1 MGDGVPP
8 FGEGGVVG
16 SAREHR
22 AAPHTARTESVAPRR
37 SDEGTPL
44 PATTQARAAQAL
56 HYSFADV
63 RVHAGPEGARM
74 SGELGAR
81 AATIGR
87 DLYFAPGEY
96 RPASAEGQRLIGH
109 ELGHVVQQAGGD
121 AARSALADP
130 QAAADAAGL
139 AVAAGT
145 RSPVGQPAVAF
156 GVPSLQPPAT
166 GQPPATQQQQPA
178 QAPTAAPTGTPA
190 TAPARSWDDRAR
202 DAQAET
208 DLTRKSAA
216 LTALVTEA
224 LGTGYTVHEAGTSS
238 PGQLDPADYQAAP
251 TVNVDVRLNGKN
263 KRNGRPVG
271 AVAGH
276 TFGPSGGTQYSILGP
291 LAVKPGGRADVV
303 ATADH
308 ELYHA
313 SHPAAGELE
322 TWTDTF
328 VRHFL
333 PTFGN
338 QWAPLIQYY
347 EAETADA
354 QGAYPQ
360 RVATINALDG
370 FYRGLSD
377 VAAPGQRN
385 SDKQKFILW
394 FRRRLTSHASTAFVR
409 DLSAKTGI
417 TATAPASGSSS
428 TPPTTA
434 PRTAP
439 TTP

>member
-1 MGDGVPP
+1 MGHGLPLFD
-8 FGEGGVVG
+8 EGGVVG
-16 SAREHR
+16 SAREHL
-22 AAPHTARTESVAPRR
+22 AAPHAARTESVASLAR
-37 SDEGTPL
+37 SEQGAPL
-44 PATTQARAAQAL
+44 PATTQARAAQSL

-63 RVHAGPEGARM
+63 RVHAGSEGERM
-74 SGELGAR
+74 SGALGAR

-96 RPASAEGQRLIGH
+96 RPASADGQRLIGH

-130 QAAADAAGL
+130 QAAADAAGI
-139 AVAAGT
+139 AVAAGI
-145 RSPVGQPAVAF
+145 RSPIGQPAVAF
-156 GVPSLQPPAT
+156 GVPSLQPPTTA
-166 GQPPATQQQQPA
+166 QPTTQQQPA
-178 QAPTAAPTGTPA
+178 QVPTTAAPTGTPA
-190 TAPARSWDDRAR
+190 SAPRSWDDRAR
-202 DAQAET
+202 DAQVET

-224 LGTGYTVHEAGTSS
+224 LGTAYTVHEAGTSS

-251 TVNVDVRLNGKN
+251 TVNFDVRLNSKN

-271 AVAGH
+271 GVAGH
-276 TFGPSGGTQYSILGP
+276 TFGPTGGTQYSILGP
-291 LAVKPGGRADVV
+291 LAVRPGNRADVV

-322 TWTDTF
+322 SWTDTF
-328 VRHFL
+328 VRHFI

-347 EAETADA
+347 EAETPGP
-354 QGAYPQ
+354 QGDYPQ
-360 RVATINALDG
+360 RVATITALDRY
-370 FYRGLSD
+370 YRGLSD
-377 VAAPGQRN
+377 VAAPGERN
-385 SDKQKFILW
+385 SAKRKFILW

-417 TATAPASGSSS
+417 TATAPASVPS
-428 TPPTTA
+428 TPPSTG

-439 TTP
+439 STP

>member
-1 MGDGVPP
+1 M
-8 FGEGGVVG
+8 G
-16 SAREHR
+16 SAREHV
-22 AAPHTARTESVAPRR
+22 AAPHAARTESVAPRR
-37 SDEGTPL
+37 PDEGTPL

-63 RVHAGPEGARM
+63 RVHAGSEGALM
-74 SGELGAR
+74 SGALGAR

-96 RPASAEGQRLIGH
+96 RPASADGQRLIGH

-130 QAAADAAGL
+130 QAAADSAGL

-145 RSPVGQPAVAF
+145 RSPIGQPAVAF
-156 GVPSLQPPAT
+156 GVPSLQPRTTA
-166 GQPPATQQQQPA
+166 QPPTTTQQQPA
-178 QAPTAAPTGTPA
+178 QAPTTTAPTGTPA
-190 TAPARSWDDRAR
+190 SAPRSWDDRAR

-224 LGTGYTVHEAGTSS
+224 LGTGYTVHEAGTAS

-251 TVNVDVRLNGKN
+251 TVNVDVRLNSKN

-271 AVAGH
+271 GVAGH
-276 TFGPSGGTQYSILGP
+276 TFGPANGTQYSVLGP
-291 LAVKPGGRADVV
+291 LAVRPGNRADVV

-313 SHPAAGELE
+313 SHQAAGELE

-328 VRHFL
+328 VRHFI

-347 EAETADA
+347 EAETPDA

-377 VAAPGQRN
+377 VAATGQRN

-394 FRRRLTSHASTAFVR
+394 FRRRLSGQASTAFVR

-417 TATAPASGSSS
+417 TATAPASAPA
-428 TPPTTA
+428 TPPSTA

-439 TTP
+439 STPPGP